1 MRAILLHTARNRR
14 RGSDKGKEVT
24 EQIRARSILFLPRK
38 LLDVPAHQR
47 RSMGRLLS
55 LIGIACLI
63 LLNLTDADYDDF
75 LIFLGL
81 YMALAGCAAL
91 GIGFTTHRIRLARPN
106 SAIEPF
112 DYGAWLGVTALI
124 TGMTITCFMIFKQF
138 ILPPRGFPFDPF
150 LARLDRWLFL
160 GHDPWTITHA
170 LLPSWQAAKLL
181 DLCYTNVWFVVMYCF
196 PAIAI
201 TMAKNYE
208 IRLRLVTCWLIS
220 WMLIGSAAAWLFGS
234 AGPCYYNALI
244 GPNDSFALLTQELAR
259 LSAQGRAAGFTIH
272 TLDYQPQLLST
283 FLEPELE
290 AVGGISAMPSMHVA
304 MAALF
309 AIGGFQIRR
318 WLGWVMTVFALA
330 IWVGS
335 VYFGWHY
342 ATDGIVGAGM
352 MFGLWKATAL
362 LTLGRPTRMS

>member
-1 MRAILLHTARNRR
+1 VA
-14 RGSDKGKEVT
+14 
-24 EQIRARSILFLPRK
+24 EQIRARSLLFIPRK
-38 LLDVPAHQR
+38 IRDVPAHQR
-47 RSMGRLLS
+47 RSMGRLLA
-55 LIGIACLI
+55 LIGVAGFL
-63 LLNLTDADYDDF
+63 LLNLTDADYDDA

-81 YMALAGCAAL
+81 YLLLAACASL

-106 SAIEPF
+106 SAIAPF

-124 TGMTITCFMIFKQF
+124 TGMTITFFMIFKQF
-138 ILPPRGFPFDPF
+138 IMPPRGFPFDPF
-150 LARLDRWLFL
+150 LARLDHWLFL
-160 GHDPWTITHA
+160 GHDPWAVVHA
-170 LLPSWQAAKLL
+170 LLPGWIPAKIL
-181 DLCYTNVWFVVMYCF
+181 DLCYTNAWFVLMYCF

-201 TMAKNYE
+201 TMARNYE
-208 IRLRLVTCWLIS
+208 VRLRLVTCWLVS
-220 WMLIGSAAAWLFGS
+220 WMVIGSAAAWLFGS

-244 GPNDSFALLTQELAR
+244 GPNESFALLNQTLSQI
-259 LSAQGRAAGFTIH
+259 SAQGRAAGFTIH

-330 IWVGS
+330 IWTGS

-362 LTLGRPTRMS
+362 LTLRSRRMVKPL